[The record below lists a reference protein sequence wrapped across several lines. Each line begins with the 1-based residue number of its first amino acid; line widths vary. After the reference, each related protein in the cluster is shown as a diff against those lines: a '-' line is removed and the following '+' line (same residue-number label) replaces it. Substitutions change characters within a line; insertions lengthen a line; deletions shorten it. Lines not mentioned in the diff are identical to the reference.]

1 MNISE
6 NMKLHQWAQAMADQ
20 KASGLTRQ
28 QWCDVNDIP
37 VSTFDYRCKKVRA
50 AMEVKLKEKQ
60 NDSTAV
66 IPAEHEPELPSEP
79 LFAKVNLQVPN
90 AVSSGISIK
99 MATAEVTI
107 APDTPAEHVRMAL
120 EALAYAQ

>member
-28 QWCDVNDIP
+28 QWCDINDIP

-60 NDSTAV
+60 NDSTVNGKINCTDGGADIFLDRISSFV
-66 IPAEHEPELPSEP
+66 LTLYDEFSEFFC
-79 LFAKVNLQVPN
+79 LN
-90 AVSSGISIK
+90 
-99 MATAEVTI
+99 
-107 APDTPAEHVRMAL
+107 
-120 EALAYAQ
+120 